1 MAATQTIATRGRGRR
16 TTSTVI
22 LKRGKD
28 MTQRHIHI
36 TDHDMRRLRALL
48 LATEDPLGKERP
60 YLESLRAELDRAN
73 IVASEAINADVV
85 TMNSTVRVRERDTGR
100 TTTLTVVFPESAN
113 PAANRISVIA
123 PLGSALLG
131 YRAGD
136 RVSFRVP
143 AGLRECEIEEVVYQ
157 PEAAGDLHL

>member
-1 MAATQTIATRGRGRR
+1 
-16 TTSTVI
+16 
-22 LKRGKD
+22 

-36 TDHDMRRLRALL
+36 TDRDMRRLRDLL
-48 LATEDPLGKERP
+48 LAAEDPLGKDRP

-73 IVASEAINADVV
+73 IVASEVINGDVV

-100 TTTLTVVFPESAN
+100 TATLTVVFPESAD
-113 PAANRISVIA
+113 AAADRISVIA

-136 RVSFRVP
+136 RVSFRAP
-143 AGLRECEIEEVVYQ
+143 GGRRECEIEEVVYQ

>member
-1 MAATQTIATRGRGRR
+1 
-16 TTSTVI
+16 
-22 LKRGKD
+22 

-36 TDHDMRRLRALL
+36 TDSDMRRLDALL
-48 LATEDPLGKERP
+48 LATADPLGKDRP
-60 YLESLRAELDRAN
+60 YLDSLRAELERAK
-73 IVASEAINADVV
+73 IIASESIAGDVV
-85 TMNSTVRVRERDTGR
+85 TMNSTVRVRERDTRR
-100 TTTLTVVFPESAN
+100 TTTFTLVFPEFSN

-131 YRAGD
+131 YRTGD

-143 AGLRECEIEEVVYQ
+143 GGLRECEIEEVVYQ